1 MKKVIIVFS
10 VLVLA
15 GIFSSCEK
23 KAEPKVPAVK
33 TETVAA
39 DTTVADT
46 AHAETP
52 APAPEK

>member
-1 MKKVIIVFS
+1 MKKVIVFFS

-15 GIFSSCEK
+15 GVFTSCEK
-23 KAEPKVPAVK
+23 KVEPKAPAVQ

-46 AHAETP
+46 TQAETP
-52 APAPEK
+52 APEK